1 MTLRVTCIKC
11 EGGHYCVDHWVY
23 VISPHSPPHSLQY
36 SKNVKNDK
44 IVLKSHQDKIERLY
58 NMYVMTNRDMW

>member
-1 MTLRVTCIKC
+1 MWIIA
-11 EGGHYCVDHWVY
+11 WVY

-44 IVLKSHQDKIERLY
+44 IVMKLHQDKIERLY
-58 NMYVMTNRDMW
+58 NSYVMTDCGTW

>member
-1 MTLRVTCIKC
+1 M
-11 EGGHYCVDHWVY
+11 DHWVY

-44 IVLKSHQDKIERLY
+44 IVLKLHKDKIERLY
-58 NMYVMTNRDMW
+58 NRYVMTNRDMW